1 MKLEQKWSKAAE
13 EHSLTRLFYS
23 ALRVRKELTE
33 IFFLRCTVMCRNVG
47 GRATSPGRSSS
58 K

>member
-33 IFFLRCTVMCRNVG
+33 IFFFALHYNAQKRWWEGNFTQH
-47 GRATSPGRSSS
+47 